1 MFFVIAFHNLLTK
14 HACLR
19 HVTHALGYLVL
30 LAFYIFATSLTSIY
44 FVHRF
49 NFDLILTYEA
59 VSLIW
64 AVIPCVLLNG
74 ASIFRATKEQLH
86 IAWKIYKPMIVIAFL
101 NALLSVPLLFQ
112 SSPAPNV
119 FHSVLYQII
128 LCVYVGFSEEVLFR
142 GVIFHGC
149 LKVFSSCKHKL
160 LLSCIVVALIFG
172 ASHIAWNKID
182 IYDEIQLA
190 QIMGKMLQTG
200 LCSVLF
206 CLAVYKTKSIIGVSL
221 LHALDDLILMII
233 PFGILGHPVSTD
245 YVVQGADG
253 ISLAIFYAVLVLVYI
268 YPIIRGIK
276 LFKKLPE
283 VTMLPRQQKFYE

>member
-1 MFFVIAFHNLLTK
+1 MIAFHNLLTK

-86 IAWKIYKPMIVIAFL
+86 IAWKIYKPMIVISFL

-112 SSPAPNV
+112 SSPAPNI
-119 FHSVLYQII
+119 FRSVLYQII
-128 LCVYVGFSEEVLFR
+128 LCVYIGFSEEVLFR

-160 LLSCIVVALIFG
+160 FLSCIVVALIFG

-253 ISLAIFYAVLVLVYI
+253 VSLAIFYAVLVLVYI

>member
-1 MFFVIAFHNLLTK
+1 MIAFHNLLTK

-119 FHSVLYQII
+119 FRSVLYQII

>member
-1 MFFVIAFHNLLTK
+1 MIAFHNLLTK

-19 HVTHALGYLVL
+19 HVMCALGYLVL
-30 LAFYIFATSLTSIY
+30 IAFYIFATSLTSIY
-44 FVHRF
+44 CVHRF

-64 AVIPCVLLNG
+64 AVILCVLLKG
-74 ASIFRATKEQLH
+74 ASIFRSTKEQLH

-112 SSPAPNV
+112 SLPAPNV

-149 LKVFSSCKHKL
+149 LKIFSSCRHKL

-172 ASHIAWNKID
+172 AFHIAWNKID
-182 IYDEIQLA
+182 VHDEIQLA
-190 QIMGKMLQTG
+190 QIMGKILQTG

-245 YVVQGADG
+245 YVVKGADG
-253 ISLAIFYAVLVLVYI
+253 ISLAIFYAVLVLVYV

-276 LFKKLPE
+276 LFKTLPE
-283 VTMLPRQQKFYE
+283 VTILPRQQKFYE

>member
-1 MFFVIAFHNLLTK
+1 MIAFHNLLTK

-119 FHSVLYQII
+119 FRSVLYQII

-253 ISLAIFYAVLVLVYI
+253 ISLAIFYAVLVLVYV